1 MHTMWCRRDVGA
13 YFAVHDG
20 NPFCR
25 QDSRDYQITGYTLD
39 K

>member
-1 MHTMWCRRDVGA
+1 MQTMWCQRDVGA

-25 QDSRDYQITGYTLD
+25 QNGLLNYLAE
-39 K
+39 